1 MLKIKDIDD
10 FTSLPLTK
18 WNIRQP
24 NNDGSREDAFDAGML
39 SQILCCILL
48 KFNCNE
54 FFDLGGLD
62 LILLPGVAF
71 SLDGGRMGHGMG
83 YYDKFLATFFDKH
96 PQRKG
101 DVTENIPSKVSNG
114 KTILFGL
121 AFKEQIFDKIP
132 ITDTDVILDQII
144 TA

>member
-1 MLKIKDIDD
+1 MDPEKMPSMLVHCPQ
-10 FTSLPLTK
+10 SPLPQFEF
-18 WNIRQP
+18 I
-24 NNDGSREDAFDAGML
+24 
-39 SQILCCILL
+39 
-48 KFNCNE
+48 CNE
-54 FFDLGGLD
+54 FFVLGGLD

-83 YYDKFLATFFDKH
+83 YYDKFLAEFFNKH

-101 DVTENIPSKVSNG
+101 DLTENISSKVSNG

-121 AFKEQIFDKIP
+121 AFKEQIFDNIP
-132 ITDTDVILDQII
+132 ITDTDVVLDQII